1 MRYTRE
7 GLVVRWR
14 CCTENN
20 CGDCPGELEDCRDLE
35 SEILDRLTED
45 GVALANKQREIE
57 ALLQANEGLR
67 HNLKRLEAENERL
80 HKENFWLTEK
90 KT

>member
-7 GLVVRWR
+7 ELVARWR
-14 CCTENN
+14 CCAENN
-20 CGDCPGELEDCRDLE
+20 CGDCPGELEDCGDLE
-35 SEILDRLTED
+35 NETVQMLRSD
-45 GVALANKQREIE
+45 GVELANKQREIE

-67 HNLKRLEAENERL
+67 HNIERLTAENERL